1 MDPKAYGYY
10 FLPVFNYIG
19 NIPFSHL
26 FHLASKRRTSAAVTS
41 LSETAPYLVPTTRGQ
56 TSPEAFDECDRR
68 ERAASTS
75 SKLDLL
81 VKLNTNSAPTAPS

>member
-1 MDPKAYGYY
+1 M
-10 FLPVFNYIG
+10 
-19 NIPFSHL
+19 IPHFQVSHL
-26 FHLASKRRTSAAVTS
+26 FHLASNRRTSAEVTS

-56 TSPEAFDECDRR
+56 TSPEAVDECDRR
-68 ERAASTS
+68 ERAMSTS